1 MITLIGNVREQY
13 HNFLARELTDH
24 GIEGIMFSHG
34 SILTCLFR
42 NGGSMQVLEIA
53 TLLDRSKSS
62 ISELVDRLATFG
74 YVVKSKGT
82 DDRRAVSVT
91 LTEAGWALK
100 GPFSEISQ
108 RLLKTA
114 YKGFSEGEQETFVE
128 LLGRM
133 NDNFRNGK

>member
-1 MITLIGNVREQY
+1 MITLIGNLREQY
-13 HNFLARELTDH
+13 HDFLDRELENQ
-24 GIEGIMFSHG
+24 GIKGIMFPHG

-53 TLLDRSKSS
+53 SLLDRSKSS
-62 ISELVDRLATFG
+62 ISELIDRLVTFG
-74 YVVKSKGT
+74 YVVKTKGT

-100 GPFSEISQ
+100 GPFSEISK

-114 YKGFSEGEQETFVE
+114 YEGFSAGEQETFIE